1 MSPQAFSFFFKR
13 VHNMLALTVNNAKG
27 EAIWQEIPDPIPQR
41 GEVRI
46 AVEAAGLNRAD
57 LLQMKGKYP
66 GKVDSNVLGLE
77 CSGVVAEVG
86 PGVDEAWVGRRVCA
100 LLSGGGI
107 AESVVCSPSVLV
119 SVPEGMELSLAAG
132 LCETWCTVLF
142 NLWDQA
148 AVRPRERVLIHAGGA
163 GVGIAAVQLTRL
175 LGAVPY
181 VTCGTQTKLDYCM
194 QHGAEAG
201 VLRTQDWAAY
211 FRGLGIT
218 FDVILDPV
226 GAGYLNRNLTVAA
239 DASRIAL
246 IGLLG
251 GTHTEANL
259 LEFLAKNVTLFG
271 RTLRTQPIQVKRR
284 LLAELETI
292 VWPAL
297 QRGRV
302 HHAVEQIFARDEI
315 ALAYAR
321 MQESEQIGKS
331 IVVMK

>member
-1 MSPQAFSFFFKR
+1 
-13 VHNMLALTVNNAKG
+13 MLALTVNNAKG
-27 EAIWQEIPDPIPQR
+27 EAIWQEIPDPRPQQN
-41 GEVRI
+41 EVRI

-57 LLQMKGKYP
+57 LLQIKGKYP
-66 GKVDSNVLGLE
+66 GRVEGSVLGLE

-86 PGVDEAWVGRRVCA
+86 AGVDEAWLGRKVCA
-100 LLSGGGI
+100 LLSGGGL

-119 SVPEGMELSLAAG
+119 SVPDGVELSLAAG
-132 LCETWCTVLF
+132 LCETWCTALF

-148 AVRPRERVLIHAGGA
+148 KLRPKERVLIHAGGS
-163 GVGIAAVQLTRL
+163 GVGIAAVQLARL
-175 LGAVPY
+175 MGAIPY
-181 VTCGTQTKLDYCM
+181 VTCGSAEKLAYCLA
-194 QHGAEAG
+194 HGAETG
-201 VLRTQDWAAY
+201 VVRDQDWAAY
-211 FRGLGIT
+211 YRGLGVS

-251 GTHTEANL
+251 GIQAEANL

-271 RTLRTQPIQVKRR
+271 RTLRTQPTHVKRR

-315 ALAYAR
+315 DLAYAR
-321 MQESEQIGKS
+321 MQEGDQIGKS

>member
-1 MSPQAFSFFFKR
+1 MR
-13 VHNMLALTVNNAKG
+13 ALTVDHVKG
-27 EAIWQEIPDPIPQR
+27 EAVWQDIADPVPSH

-46 AVEAAGLNRAD
+46 VVEAAGLNRAD
-57 LLQMKGKYP
+57 LLQIKGKYP
-66 GKVDSNVLGLE
+66 GKVASNVLGLE
-77 CSGVVAEVG
+77 CSGIVAEVG
-86 PGVDEAWVGRRVCA
+86 PGVDEAWIGRKVCA
-100 LLSGGGI
+100 LLSGGGL

-119 SVPEGMELSLAAG
+119 SVPDGMELSLAAG
-132 LCETWCTVLF
+132 LCETWCTALF

-148 AVRPRERVLIHAGGA
+148 AVRPRERVLIHAGGS

-175 LGAVPY
+175 LGAIPY
-181 VTCGTQTKLDYCM
+181 VTCGSDAKLAYCIA
-194 QHGAEAG
+194 HGAETG
-201 VLRTQDWAAY
+201 VVRTQDWAAY
-211 FRGLGIT
+211 FRGLGVS

-251 GTHTEANL
+251 GVQAEANL

-271 RTLRTQPIQVKRR
+271 RTLRTQPVQVKRR

-302 HHAVEQIFARDEI
+302 HHAVEQIFTRDEI
-315 ALAYAR
+315 DLAYAR
-321 MQESEQIGKS
+321 MQEGEQIGKA

>member
-1 MSPQAFSFFFKR
+1 MR
-13 VHNMLALTVNNAKG
+13 ALTVDHVKG
-27 EAIWQEIPDPIPQR
+27 EAVWQDIADPVPSH

-46 AVEAAGLNRAD
+46 VVEAAGLNRAD
-57 LLQMKGKYP
+57 LLQIKGKYP
-66 GKVDSNVLGLE
+66 GKVASNVLGLE
-77 CSGVVAEVG
+77 CSGVVADVG
-86 PGVDEAWVGRRVCA
+86 PGVDEAWIGRKVCA
-100 LLSGGGI
+100 LLSGGGL

-119 SVPEGMELSLAAG
+119 SVPDGMELSLAAG
-132 LCETWCTVLF
+132 LCETWCTALF

-148 AVRPRERVLIHAGGA
+148 AVRPRERVLIHAGGS

-175 LGAVPY
+175 LGAIPY
-181 VTCGTQTKLDYCM
+181 VTCGSEAKLEYCM
-194 QHGAEAG
+194 AHGAETG
-201 VLRTQDWAAY
+201 VVRTQDWAAY
-211 FRGLGIT
+211 FRGLGVS

-251 GTHTEANL
+251 GVQAEANL

-271 RTLRTQPIQVKRR
+271 RTLRTQPVQVKRR

-302 HHAVEQIFARDEI
+302 HHAVEQIFNRDEI
-315 ALAYAR
+315 DLAYAR
-321 MQESEQIGKS
+321 MQEGDQVGKA